1 MQSTSFK
8 LGNSDLATALR
19 EHRGRHRLSQNQL
32 AIRLGVTQ
40 QSVARWEKGA
50 PCRRDMLQVIRAEL
64 AGEPLE
70 QDAGAEVIDLHPG
83 INEPNAS
90 PHSVAMRDKWV
101 KACMKCLDRGG
112 TLPDWMLE
120 AISRYVGL
128 PLGDINGPGGAS

>member
-1 MQSTSFK
+1 M
-8 LGNSDLATALR
+8 
-19 EHRGRHRLSQNQL
+19 SQNQL

-50 PCRRDMLQVIRAEL
+50 PCRRDMLQIIQAEL
-64 AGEPLE
+64 ARGPAELE
-70 QDAGAEVIDLHPG
+70 AGAEVIDLRPG
-83 INEPNAS
+83 LNEFSSS

-101 KACMKCLDRGG
+101 KACMKCVDRGG

-128 PLGDINGPGGAS
+128 PLGDLKRPEGVK